1 MVDTEVPMNATA
13 RKVIDAQR
21 SRANSFP
28 FGSVLQ
34 SPRPWQSPLR
44 RPSSND
50 MNAIRNSSPNDRR
63 FLLPWSDA
71 DTRPVSG
78 PRVILPWR
86 VPWRTQVLKNDK
98 SSSLTLSLSVV
109 HIPCGAPFQ
118 ITSLAFFRIFEDRS
132 AASAY
137 GTI

>member
-50 MNAIRNSSPNDRR
+50 MTPPEPQ
-63 FLLPWSDA
+63 LPTTGDSFYPGPMR
-71 DTRPVSG
+71 TRA
-78 PRVILPWR
+78 R
-86 VPWRTQVLKNDK
+86 
-98 SSSLTLSLSVV
+98 
-109 HIPCGAPFQ
+109 
-118 ITSLAFFRIFEDRS
+118 
-132 AASAY
+132 
-137 GTI
+137 